1 MATEISVPD
10 IGDFESVEIIEILV
24 KPGDTI
30 KKNDPVVTLE
40 SDKSSVEVPSPF
52 AGKISAL
59 KVKIG
64 DKVSTGSVLA
74 LIEDEKAKV
83 EQQSSEQE
91 KEKTKPLVLK
101 EDDVLPETEKII
113 KEAESTIPQ
122 TSLESSTVQPIQ
134 IDEITKVDELKVD
147 KEETAED
154 KLVIVQDKLLRT
166 MAEMENQRRR
176 FEKEKQEAFEFGGFN
191 FAGESLSLLDNIDRA
206 IMSFRND
213 ENLKNNK
220 DLNKII
226 DGIEV
231 VKKDLVSIFKKNGI
245 ESIECINKKFDPNF
259 HQAMLEVEDNTKEP
273 GTVVQEIQKGYMM
286 KDRLL
291 RPSLV
296 SVTKKREEKL
306 EKTTNDD
313 KKTDKKSEKKWL
325 FCL

>member
-1 MATEISVPD
+1 MTKADKETETK
-10 IGDFESVEIIEILV
+10 EEIQ
-24 KPGDTI
+24 
-30 KKNDPVVTLE
+30 NNN
-40 SDKSSVEVPSPF
+40 
-52 AGKISAL
+52 
-59 KVKIG
+59 
-64 DKVSTGSVLA
+64 
-74 LIEDEKAKV
+74 KV
-83 EQQSSEQE
+83 EK
-91 KEKTKPLVLK
+91 KE
-101 EDDVLPETEKII
+101 
-113 KEAESTIPQ
+113 
-122 TSLESSTVQPIQ
+122 
-134 IDEITKVDELKVD
+134 
-147 KEETAED
+147 EETAED

-191 FAGESLSLLDNIDRA
+191 FASESLLLLDNIERA
-206 IMSFRND
+206 VMSFRND

-259 HQAMLEVEDNTKEP
+259 HQSILEVEDNTKEP

-313 KKTDKKSEKKWL
+313 KKTDKKSEKK
-325 FCL
+325 